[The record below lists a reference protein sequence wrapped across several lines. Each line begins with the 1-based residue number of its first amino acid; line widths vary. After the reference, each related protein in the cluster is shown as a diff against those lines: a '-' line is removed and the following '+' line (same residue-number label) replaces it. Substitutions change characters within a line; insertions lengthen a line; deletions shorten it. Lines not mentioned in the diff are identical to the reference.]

1 MPAAAGR
8 GSGPGKPAPAWSR
21 CGFNRAAPP
30 PAPVE
35 AGLALNI
42 VGGEWVIIA
51 FAALVLILGTNR
63 LPEIARRLGKA
74 AGEYERARAG
84 VRDGM
89 REMAG
94 EPGGRGIRVAG
105 PVATEREKLEA
116 ICASLGIDPA
126 GRDDGDLRG
135 MISRRMGSGGDAD
148 AATDAGDADAA
159 TDAGGDAG
167 DADAATDAGGDAAAR
182 PRSGPSGRADE

>member
-1 MPAAAGR
+1 M
-8 GSGPGKPAPAWSR
+8 
-21 CGFNRAAPP
+21 
-30 PAPVE
+30 E

-63 LPEIARRLGKA
+63 LPEIARRLGRA
-74 AGEYERARAG
+74 ASEYERARAG

-148 AATDAGDADAA
+148 AGGVAGDADAATDAGDADAATDAGDADAA

-167 DADAATDAGGDAAAR
+167 DADAATDAGGDAAVR